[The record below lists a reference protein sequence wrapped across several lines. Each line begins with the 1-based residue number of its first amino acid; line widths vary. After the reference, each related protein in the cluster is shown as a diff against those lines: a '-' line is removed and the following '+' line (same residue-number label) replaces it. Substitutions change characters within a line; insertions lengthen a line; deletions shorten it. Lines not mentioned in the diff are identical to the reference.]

1 MIKFR
6 TRLLIGLLTLIITV
20 LVGLGILLGQLF
32 KSYYIDTY
40 DGRLQKELNLLTI
53 YIENSGGVG
62 SIKSEDVMS
71 ISQSLN
77 VRLAITNDQGFIV
90 QDSDGLNQSGLNGLK
105 ENINEVI
112 KEKLKKETK
121 LVEHD
126 EYDLH
131 YSWKPIMKD
140 GQREGY
146 IFVITKTSELKK
158 AYGQIWWI
166 LSISLGIALI
176 AILFLGI
183 RITAR
188 YTKPIEAATNVA
200 IELAKGN
207 YRARTKADELN
218 ETSALSTSINVL
230 AQNLQQMAKAQEMQ
244 QDRLTAL
251 IENMGAG
258 LLLIDSRGY
267 INLVNKGYID
277 IFHVDAADY
286 LDNLYYESIEHEDVC
301 DLIVEV
307 FRTERKVSKQL
318 LLPLSI
324 ERKYFI
330 VYGIPIIGSNNVWKG
345 VLIVF
350 HDITE
355 IKNLEKMRKDFV
367 ANVSHELKTPITS
380 IKGFSETLLDGAM
393 NNKETLEYFLSI
405 ILKESDRLQ
414 SLIQDLLDF
423 SKIEQHEFKLHIQD
437 FDLVLLLR
445 EVFTLL
451 DGKAEA
457 KEISF
462 EFEFSR
468 EQFFI
473 QGDFDRLKQVFI
485 NLIGNAILYTP
496 PKGQV
501 KVSLFDH
508 EKYARIHVTDSG
520 VGIKKEEI
528 PRIFER
534 FYRVDRARSRE
545 SGGTGLGL
553 AIVKHLVEAHHGNI
567 VVRSNVGEGSEFIIE
582 LPKYVNEPGRGK

>member
-40 DGRLQKELNLLTI
+40 NGRIQKELNLLTI
-53 YIENSGGVG
+53 YIKNSGGVG
-62 SIKSEDVMS
+62 AIKSEDVMS
-71 ISQSLN
+71 ISRSLN
-77 VRLAITNDQGFIV
+77 VRLAITNDKGLII
-90 QDSDGLNQSGLNGLK
+90 QDSDGTNQSAIYGLK

-112 KEKLKKETK
+112 KEKSKKETI

-131 YSWKPIMKD
+131 YSWKPIKKD
-140 GQREGY
+140 GQLEGY
-146 IFVITKTSELKK
+146 LFVITKTSELKK

-166 LSISLGIALI
+166 LSISLGISLI

-200 IELAKGN
+200 IELARGN
-207 YRARTKADELN
+207 YRARTEADELN

-230 AQNLQQMAKAQEMQ
+230 AHNLQQMAKAQEMQ

-267 INLVNKGYID
+267 INLVNKGYTE
-277 IFHVDAADY
+277 IFQVNATDY
-286 LDNLYYESIEHEDVC
+286 LDNLYYEAIEHEDVC
-301 DLIVEV
+301 NLIVEV
-307 FRTERKVSKQL
+307 FRTEQKVSRHL
-318 LLPLSI
+318 RLPLSI

-330 VYGIPIIGSNNVWKG
+330 VYGVPIIGSNNVWKG

-355 IKNLEKMRKDFV
+355 IKKLEKMRKDFV

-414 SLIQDLLDF
+414 TLIQDLLDF

-437 FDLVLLLR
+437 LDLVLLLK

-462 EFEFSR
+462 ELEFNR

-501 KVSLFDH
+501 KVSLFDQ
-508 EKYARIHVTDSG
+508 ERNARIHVKDSG

-567 VVRSNVGEGSEFIIE
+567 VVRSNVGEGSEFIID

>member
-32 KSYYIDTY
+32 KSNYIDTY
-40 DGRLQKELNLLTI
+40 NGRLQKELNLLTI
-53 YIENSGGVG
+53 YIENSGGIA
-62 SIKSEDVMS
+62 SIKNEDVMS
-71 ISQSLN
+71 ISHSLN
-77 VRLAITNDQGFIV
+77 LRLVITNDKGTII
-90 QDSDGLNQSGLNGLK
+90 QDSEGTDKSGLNGIK
-105 ENINEVI
+105 ENINQVI
-112 KEKLKKETK
+112 KKRSKKETI

-131 YSWKPIMKD
+131 YSWKPIMNN
-140 GQREGY
+140 GQREGF
-146 IFVITKTSELKK
+146 IFAITKMSELKN

-166 LSISLGIALI
+166 LSISLGIAFI
-176 AILFLGI
+176 AIFFQGI

-207 YRARTKADELN
+207 YRARTEANELN

-230 AQNLQQMAKAQEMQ
+230 AQNLQQMAKAQEMH

-286 LDNLYYESIEHEDVC
+286 LDNLYYDAIEHEDVC
-301 DLIVEV
+301 DLIVQV
-307 FRTERKVSKQL
+307 FRTEQKVSKHL
-318 LLPLSI
+318 RLSLSI

-355 IKNLEKMRKDFV
+355 IKKLEKMRKDFV

-393 NNKETLEYFLSI
+393 NDKETLEYFLSI

-423 SKIEQHEFKLHIQD
+423 SKIEQHEFKLHLQE
-437 FDLVLLLR
+437 FDLVLLLK

-451 DGKAEA
+451 DSKAEA
-457 KEISF
+457 KEINF
-462 EFEFSR
+462 EFEFNR

-496 PKGQV
+496 LKGRV
-501 KVSLFDH
+501 KVSLFDN
-508 EKYARIHVTDSG
+508 KKNARIHVIDSG

-567 VVRSNVGEGSEFIIE
+567 EVRSNVGEGSEFIIE

>member
-40 DGRLQKELNLLTI
+40 NGRLQKELDLLTI
-53 YIENSGGVG
+53 YIENGGGVG
-62 SIKSEDVMS
+62 SIKNEDVLS
-71 ISQSLN
+71 ISRSLN
-77 VRLAITNDQGFIV
+77 LRLVITNDKGLIIH
-90 QDSDGLNQSGLNGLK
+90 DSERTDQGLK
-105 ENINEVI
+105 GLRENINEVI
-112 KEKLKKETK
+112 KEKSKKETI

-131 YSWKPIMKD
+131 YSWKPIIKD
-140 GQREGY
+140 GQREGF

-166 LSISLGIALI
+166 LSISLGIAFI
-176 AILFLGI
+176 AIFFLGI

-207 YRARTKADELN
+207 YRARTEANEQN
-218 ETSALSTSINVL
+218 ETSALSSSINVL

-277 IFHVDAADY
+277 IFHVEAAHY
-286 LDNLYYESIEHEDVC
+286 LDNLYYEAIEHEDVC

-307 FRTERKVSKQL
+307 FRTEQKVSRHL
-318 LLPLSI
+318 RLPLSI
-324 ERKYFI
+324 ERRYFI
-330 VYGIPIIGSNNVWKG
+330 VYGVPIIGSNNVWKG

-393 NNKETLEYFLSI
+393 NDKETLEHFLSI

-423 SKIEQHEFKLHIQD
+423 SKIEQHEFKLHLQD
-437 FDLVLLLR
+437 FDLVLLLK

-451 DGKAEA
+451 DSKAEA

-462 EFEFSR
+462 EFEFNR

-496 PKGQV
+496 PKGRV
-501 KVSLFDH
+501 KVSLFDY
-508 EKYARIHVTDSG
+508 KKNAKIHVKDSG

-567 VVRSNVGEGSEFIIE
+567 EVRSNVGEGSEFIIE